1 MRFVAGTREIDGE
14 VIYEVWNIEENRWT
28 GIQSRSM
35 AQCVDDADYM
45 NEFDRG
51 EDDDELV

>member
-1 MRFVAGTREIDGE
+1 MRFVAGTREVDGE

-45 NEFDRG
+45 NGYDRG